1 MNSTIPTQAVSS
13 KAVWIGRVLTGLIV
27 IFMIFDAG
35 VKLLKLPAAVE
46 GTVRLG
52 YPAEQIVPL
61 GVVVLVCVALYA
73 IPRTAVLGA
82 ILLTGYLGGAT
93 ATQARVNSGLF
104 VLPVLFGMVV
114 WAGLYFRDARLRA
127 LLPLSK

>member
-52 YPAEQIVPL
+52 YPAEQIVTL

>member
-93 ATQARVNSGLF
+93 AT
-104 VLPVLFGMVV
+104 
-114 WAGLYFRDARLRA
+114 
-127 LLPLSK
+127 

>member
-1 MNSTIPTQAVSS
+1 
-13 KAVWIGRVLTGLIV
+13 
-27 IFMIFDAG
+27 MIFDAG

>member
-1 MNSTIPTQAVSS
+1 MNPTIPTQAVSS